1 MNLPAAAAIA
11 ATGFVLFEMMRGN
24 TARDLAKSTLNPSN
38 APLGTPGCNQK
49 YCPPTFQIQVD
60 RAINTDLR
68 DDTLGG
74 GSLKGAYDYVQKQY
88 LTEARESPGVNLV
101 AHTVM

>member
-24 TARDLAKSTLNPSN
+24 TASSLAKSTLKNH
-38 APLGTPGCNQK
+38 PLGTPGCNQK

-88 LTEARESPGVNLV
+88 LREARESPGVNLV